1 MSVLTLN
8 SVCQFCLN
16 EQLEMRN
23 GCSGFAAASRC
34 TRLTLN
40 LEPQDKNGYTA
51 NCDVTVS

>member
-1 MSVLTLN
+1 MNMLTLD

-34 TRLTLN
+34 THLTLN
-40 LEPQDKNGYTA
+40 LDPQGKKRLHRPLA
-51 NCDVTVS
+51 V

>member
-1 MSVLTLN
+1 MSVLPLD
-8 SVCQFCLN
+8 SVCKSCLN

-40 LEPQDKNGYTA
+40 LETQGKKRLHRQLA
-51 NCDVTVS
+51 M